1 MAWIFDGFEARVNN
15 LGGRCWRQQTG
26 YAPHSH
32 LAGSRGSRLRP
43 FSGAFRASSAADQ
56 PRWTGGA
63 AYAGFASEI
72 TSLRPRNA
80 TGPCSMRTLIRSCVR
95 CGDYLV
101 NLEDAVVEH
110 YPRLSHRYYALKA
123 KALGKRTLDHW
134 DRNAPLD
141 QEQPR
146 RYGWSEAKALVPSA
160 WLWSRGGK
168 SRASQFLAL
177 ANGLVQDERAG
188 YGGVQGLDG
197 PGGHGDVNQ
206 GVARLAD
213 EAAQAAAF

>member
-1 MAWIFDGFEARVNN
+1 MTAASSAVKTNTPRAGARLPRRPLTSPPRRPPPDRLLGASEEGVTSFPCHPPGAPARAAGRDMAWIFDGFEARVNN

-43 FSGAFRASSAADQ
+43 FSGAFRPSSAADQ

-101 NLEDAVVEH
+101 NLEDAVVEVKGADDN
-110 YPRLSHRYYALKA
+110 L
-123 KALGKRTLDHW
+123 TLPN
-134 DRNAPLD
+134 R
-141 QEQPR
+141 
-146 RYGWSEAKALVPSA
+146 
-160 WLWSRGGK
+160 
-168 SRASQFLAL
+168 
-177 ANGLVQDERAG
+177 
-188 YGGVQGLDG
+188 
-197 PGGHGDVNQ
+197 
-206 GVARLAD
+206 
-213 EAAQAAAF
+213 